1 MDLVSR
7 RAARGRA
14 YVIITHRLEL
24 AAAAHRHLRLS
35 PLGFEGVNR

>member
-1 MDLVSR
+1 MELVVR

-14 YVIITHRLEL
+14 YVIITHRTEL

-35 PLGFEGVNR
+35 PAGLEELTR